1 VTATA
6 RARGA
11 GLVVGVA
18 LLVRLAAVLVSART
32 TVDVLRYH
40 KVADHVLNVSL
51 NPYTAPR
58 LYPYPPLWVW
68 FEAGAGWLERHGA
81 SFPVVVKL
89 PVVLADAGIVA
100 LLLGWSRRAAWLY
113 ALHPVSLLVTG
124 FHGQFDALMLL
135 FLLAA
140 VRAFEARR
148 DGASDGGLAG
158 AIATKSLP
166 VLLLPF
172 FVLSPGLGGMARRLR
187 YAALAVLPVAAI
199 LLPYAIADFG
209 ALRRE
214 LLGYSGIADFGWIGA
229 WRGLL
234 YLRDGVVRR
243 SEPQHWGV
251 LIPVAKGLFFAA
263 FAALVLFH
271 RRLASSLDRACLAVF
286 LAFLVF
292 YGAISAQYL
301 LWPLPFGARRPGL
314 GFVLYGIAATAALVG
329 FYAFLAP
336 GVFFDDGVA
345 RPTGALWAIGT
356 TATLLASAY
365 WLYETLTRRPL
376 A

>member
-1 VTATA
+1 
-6 RARGA
+6 
-11 GLVVGVA
+11 VGIA

-40 KVADHVLNVSL
+40 KVADHILNVSV

-68 FEAGAGWLERHGA
+68 FETGAGWLERHGA

-100 LLLGWSRRAAWLY
+100 LLLGWSRRAAWVY
-113 ALHPVSLLVTG
+113 ALHPVSILVTG

-140 VRAFEARR
+140 VRAFESRR
-148 DGASDGGLAG
+148 YDRSAWGLAG

-172 FVLSPGLGGMARRLR
+172 FVLDPSLGPTARRLR
-187 YAALAVLPVAAI
+187 YAALAVLPVVAI
-199 LLPYAIADFG
+199 LIPYAAADFR
-209 ALRRE
+209 ALQRE
-214 LLGYSGIADFGWIGA
+214 LLAYSGIADFGWIGA

-234 YLRDGVVRR
+234 YLAQGTLRR

-251 LIPVAKGLFFAA
+251 LIPTAKVLFLAA
-263 FAALVLFH
+263 FVALAVLA
-271 RRLASSLDRACLAVF
+271 RRLALRLDRACLAVF

-301 LWPLPFGARRPGL
+301 LWPLPFGARRPGRC
-314 GFVLYGIAATAALVG
+314 FALYSLAATVALVG

-336 GVFFDDGVA
+336 GVFFDDAVA
-345 RPTGALWAIGT
+345 RPMGAVWAIGT
-356 TATLLASAY
+356 VATLLTGVY
-365 WLYETLTRRPL
+365 WLYDTLMRRDFP
-376 A
+376 